1 MCVSMIIN
9 RIQPNITAPHFS
21 GSTNINNKKHESMPE
36 NATFVKVPSDKLNSA
51 LKAMVI
57 VPLAAMPMLTG
68 CSKDVSECDYWADG
82 NHGTSITY
90 PSIHVLP
97 ETKIDTIEFAN
108 DTVRIPQELTRNN
121 EINRAVASFVDK
133 LNMPKVHKGDYPA
146 IFAFQH
152 PNYIQY
158 MVLDGLASKD
168 NKYVY
173 DVQKVNKDGSVKT
186 YKSEVTTDGEHLHV
200 KNIENGKVSEFTL
213 NALPD
218 SLELLTNDTNGE
230 LKNAA
235 NFKVNNNRKY
245 TMTEKTPDGEVNEL
259 KNFNLFCVE
268 HAEKG
273 EK

>member
-1 MCVSMIIN
+1 MKLYGN
-9 RIQPNITAPHFS
+9 TW
-21 GSTNINNKKHESMPE
+21 
-36 NATFVKVPSDKLNSA
+36 VK
-51 LKAMVI
+51 
-57 VPLAAMPMLTG
+57 
-68 CSKDVSECDYWADG
+68 
-82 NHGTSITY
+82 
-90 PSIHVLP
+90 
-97 ETKIDTIEFAN
+97 
-108 DTVRIPQELTRNN
+108 LTRNN

-146 IFAFQH
+146 VFAFQH